1 MFVKK
6 ERKKKII
13 PNKDQNTV
21 KCFLIF
27 YSKGLVE
34 VGRKTVYVNR
44 SKGTSVN
51 HWKYFCISNQTKFK
65 TGPLVKNL
73 NNSQT

>member
-6 ERKKKII
+6 KKKKIL
-13 PNKDQNTV
+13 NKDQNIV

-27 YSKGLVE
+27 YSKGLVK

-51 HWKYFCISNQTKFK
+51 H
-65 TGPLVKNL
+65 
-73 NNSQT
+73 